1 MTTRHPLAVAQEA
14 AETLRDLLAPVC
26 ERIEIAGSIRRRKP
40 EVKDI
45 ELVAVPRV
53 DMTTATDLWGTPEP
67 VDLLEGRVS
76 ALFMESAARPDWQ
89 DGLQLR
95 EVEMVRADGSIVRT
109 QRSGPAYKALLW
121 RRIPVDL
128 FIVRP
133 PGTDWGVIFT
143 IRTGPADW
151 SQRLVTDCQRW
162 FMRVEGGRLLH
173 HGEHV
178 PCPEERDFLEAIG
191 QEWVEP
197 SERSAERVSLRRPA
211 LA

>member
-1 MTTRHPLAVAQEA
+1 MTTRYPLAVAQEA
-14 AETLRDLLAPVC
+14 AETLRDLLAPAC

-53 DMTTATDLWGTPEP
+53 DTATATDLWGTPLP
-67 VDLLEGRVS
+67 IDLLEGQLT
-76 ALFMESAARPDWQ
+76 ALMMQSLARRD
-89 DGLQLR
+89 DGLAIR

-109 QRSGPAYKALLW
+109 HRAGPAYKALLW

-133 PGTDWGVIFT
+133 PAEWGVIFT

-151 SQRLVTDCQRW
+151 SQRLVTECQRW

-173 HGEHV
+173 HGDHV
-178 PCPEERDFLEAIG
+178 PCPEERDFLDAIG
-191 QEWVEP
+191 QPWVEP
-197 SERSAERVSLRRPA
+197 WERSAERVSLRRPV

>member
-1 MTTRHPLAVAQEA
+1 MDMTTRYPLAVAQEA

-26 ERIEIAGSIRRRKP
+26 ERIEVAGSIRRRKP
-40 EVKDI
+40 E
-45 ELVAVPRV
+45 
-53 DMTTATDLWGTPEP
+53 
-67 VDLLEGRVS
+67 
-76 ALFMESAARPDWQ
+76 
-89 DGLQLR
+89 
-95 EVEMVRADGSIVRT
+95 
-109 QRSGPAYKALLW
+109 LLW